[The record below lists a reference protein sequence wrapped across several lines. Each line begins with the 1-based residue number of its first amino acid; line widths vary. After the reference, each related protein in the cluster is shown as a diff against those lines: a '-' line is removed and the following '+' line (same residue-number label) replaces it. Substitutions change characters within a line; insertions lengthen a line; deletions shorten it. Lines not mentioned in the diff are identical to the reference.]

1 MRQTIEQLKQDLAY
15 ANRDLRD
22 ALAAKEDADVI
33 SELRAE
39 VEEAQ
44 EALNA
49 ALASTNESYEPMKL
63 LKEMYFLE
71 EAKKVPLKKAA
82 KSVYHRD
89 YLRTKNKPYRKYDPK
104 KHERNKGDA
113 E

>member
-1 MRQTIEQLKQDLAY
+1 MRQTIKQLKQDLVDAK
-15 ANRDLRD
+15 RDLRD
-22 ALAAKEDADVI
+22 AIDTKEDADVVK
-33 SELRAE
+33 ELRAE
-39 VEEAQ
+39 VEHAQ

-49 ALASTNESYEPMKL
+49 ALASTNEAYEPMKL
-63 LKEMYFLE
+63 LKEMFFLE

-104 KHERNKGDA
+104 KHQKNKGDG